1 MDGVSAF
8 SYLHMRGFYFR
19 AHRDIRIYRVHS
31 ILVAMHG
38 RSYTRTDSVR
48 GDTSK
53 RNAMYRSSGHQ
64 HAFYHVSYLY
74 YRVLSS
80 KSGVVPST
88 RKYCLVDSSAVTEV
102 RYRCRIDEC

>member
-19 AHRDIRIYRVHS
+19 THRDIRIYRVHS
-31 ILVAMHG
+31 ILAAMHG

-48 GDTSK
+48 GGTGR
-53 RNAMYRSSGHQ
+53 RNAVYRSSGHE
-64 HAFYHVSYLY
+64 HTFYHVSYPY

-80 KSGVVPST
+80 KYGV
-88 RKYCLVDSSAVTEV
+88 
-102 RYRCRIDEC
+102 

>member
-8 SYLHMRGFYFR
+8 SYLHMRGFHFR

-38 RSYTRTDSVR
+38 RSYTRTDSVW
-48 GDTSK
+48 GDTSR
-53 RNAMYRSSGHQ
+53 RNAMYRSSGHE

-80 KSGVVPST
+80 KYGVQYPRLGSMSGGFFGGYRGSLPVPH
-88 RKYCLVDSSAVTEV
+88 
-102 RYRCRIDEC
+102 